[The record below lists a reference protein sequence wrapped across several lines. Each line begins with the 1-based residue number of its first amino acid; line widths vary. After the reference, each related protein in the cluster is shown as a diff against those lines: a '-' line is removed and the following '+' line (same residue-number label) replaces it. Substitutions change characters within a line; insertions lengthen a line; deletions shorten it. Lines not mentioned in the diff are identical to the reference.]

1 MSTPT
6 SSRHADYFAS
16 RPIPRT
22 RPSGSL
28 AAAAGTP
35 GSPRTPLIGRSIS
48 GQFGSPA
55 ALSRE
60 PEELVIYELHSR
72 SLSAGFA
79 GESRPRCVHR
89 FGYHLGDG
97 RRVGDFREFSQKP
110 DKKVPRNKDDER
122 WGEPYELY
130 GANVRDLDLALMS
143 DRLERAV
150 RQIHTEHLQL
160 VSSRTLK
167 AALIVPSLT
176 PTPIL
181 EVVLR
186 VLFQHYAQPPT
197 VTLLTTP
204 VLSCVSAG
212 LRSALVVEVGWEET
226 TITAVGEHKI
236 VAERRTVKGG
246 KLLAREM
253 TSLLQTAGGGENI
266 DLAFTEDVIRRMAW
280 CKPRNTGDD
289 HEAEDATINIPPP
302 NDASPDLSIPFSQL
316 ARPAETTFFQPLTD
330 DHDLPLP
337 ELMFNTLLTLPV
349 DLRAL
354 CMSRIVLTGPHS
366 NIPGLKTRLLA
377 ELSQIIEKRGWDV
390 VESYGKAAKPLP
402 QRLLERVA
410 NAPPVTS
417 TDANGGIPP
426 SERPHDD
433 LADRLSQQ
441 VLHSTTKDREKVV
454 KGVVRGIETLGAW
467 SGASLMASLRVK
479 GKGEVEREEFL
490 RDPGQALSPVGSL

>member
-1 MSTPT
+1 M
-6 SSRHADYFAS
+6 
-16 RPIPRT
+16 
-22 RPSGSL
+22 
-28 AAAAGTP
+28 
-35 GSPRTPLIGRSIS
+35 
-48 GQFGSPA
+48 
-55 ALSRE
+55 
-60 PEELVIYELHSR
+60 
-72 SLSAGFA
+72 
-79 GESRPRCVHR
+79 HR

-110 DKKVPRNKDDER
+110 DKKLPRDKDDER
-122 WGEPYELY
+122 WSEPHELY
-130 GANVRDLDLALMS
+130 GANVKDLDLALMS

-197 VTLLTTP
+197 ITLLTTP
-204 VLSCVSAG
+204 VLSCLSAG
-212 LRSALVVEVGWEET
+212 LRSALVIEVGWEET
-226 TITAVGEHKI
+226 VVTAVGEHKI
-236 VAERRTVKGG
+236 VAERRTVKGA
-246 KLLAREM
+246 KLLAKSM
-253 TSLLQTAGGGENI
+253 ASLLQTSGGGEDF
-266 DLAFTEDVIRRMAW
+266 DLPFTENVIRRMAW
-280 CKPRNTGDD
+280 CRPRKIGDE
-289 HEAEDATINIPPP
+289 HEPEDATINIPAP
-302 NDASPDLSIPFSQL
+302 NDASPDFFIPFLQL
-316 ARPAETTFFQPLTD
+316 AQPSEKTFFQPPTD

-377 ELSQIIEKRGWDV
+377 ELSQLVEKRGWDI

-417 TDANGGIPP
+417 TGANGGIPI

-441 VLHSTTKDREKVV
+441 VLHSTTKDGEKVV
-454 KGVVRGIETLGAW
+454 KGVVRGVETLGAW

-490 RDPGQALSPVGSL
+490 RDSAVVLSGVTRL

>member
-1 MSTPT
+1 MSTPVT
-6 SSRHADYFAS
+6 SRHADYFGS
-16 RPIPRT
+16 RPTART
-22 RPSGSL
+22 RPSGSF
-28 AAAAGTP
+28 APGTP

-48 GQFGSPA
+48 GQFGSPG

-60 PEELVIYELHSR
+60 PEELVIYELHPR

-97 RRVGDFREFSQKP
+97 RRVGDFRELAQKASNNTLR
-110 DKKVPRNKDDER
+110 DKDDER
-122 WGEPYELY
+122 WGEPYELFR
-130 GANVRDLDLALMS
+130 ANVRDLDFALMS

-150 RQIHTEHLQL
+150 RQIHNEHLQL
-160 VSSRTLK
+160 GSTRTLK
-167 AALIVPSLT
+167 AALVVPSLL

-181 EVVLR
+181 EVALR

-197 VTLLTTP
+197 ITLLTTP

-212 LRSALVVEVGWEET
+212 LRSTLVVEVGWEET
-226 TITAVGEHKI
+226 VVTAVGEQKI
-236 VAERRTVKGG
+236 VAERRSVRGS

-253 TSLLQTAGGGENI
+253 ASVLKAAAGGESI
-266 DLAFTEDVIRRMAW
+266 DFTFTEDVVRRMAW
-280 CKPRNTGDD
+280 CKPRLADA
-289 HEAEDATINIPPP
+289 EPAAEDPEIDIPPP
-302 NDASPDLSIPFSQL
+302 TDSSPSLSVPFSHL
-316 ARPAETTFFQPLTD
+316 AQPAETTFLQPSTD

-337 ELMFNTLLTLPV
+337 NLMFNTLLALPV

-366 NIPGLKTRLLA
+366 NTPGLKSRLLA
-377 ELSQIIEKRGWDV
+377 ELAKIIEKRGWDV
-390 VESYGKAAKPLP
+390 VESYGSAAKPLP
-402 QRLLERVA
+402 QRLLERQA
-410 NAPPVTS
+410 SAPPVTS
-417 TDANGGIPP
+417 TDANGGIPI

-441 VLHSTTKDREKVV
+441 VLHSTTKDKEKVV
-454 KGVVRGIETLGAW
+454 KGIVRGVETLGAW
-467 SGASLMASLRVK
+467 SGASLVASLRVK

-490 RDPGQALSPVGSL
+490 RDSALAMSGAAAYR

>member
-1 MSTPT
+1 M
-6 SSRHADYFAS
+6 
-16 RPIPRT
+16 
-22 RPSGSL
+22 
-28 AAAAGTP
+28 
-35 GSPRTPLIGRSIS
+35 
-48 GQFGSPA
+48 
-55 ALSRE
+55 SRE
-60 PEELVIYELHSR
+60 PEELVIYELHPR

-97 RRVGDFREFSQKP
+97 RRVGDFRELSQEHV
-110 DKKVPRNKDDER
+110 KKARRNKDDER
-122 WGEPYELY
+122 WSEPHELY
-130 GANVRDLDLALMS
+130 GANVKDLDHALMS

-150 RQIHTEHLQL
+150 RQIHIEHLQL

-197 VTLLTTP
+197 ITLLTTP
-204 VLSCVSAG
+204 VLSCLSAG

-226 TITAVGEHKI
+226 TVTAVGEHKI

-246 KLLAREM
+246 KLLAWEVAG
-253 TSLLQTAGGGENI
+253 LLQTAGGGENV
-266 DLAFTEDVIRRMAW
+266 DLAFTENVMRRMAW
-280 CKPRNTGDD
+280 CKPRKTGDE
-289 HEAEDATINIPPP
+289 HEPEDATINIPAP
-302 NDASPDLSIPFSQL
+302 NDISPDLLIPFSQL
-316 ARPAETTFFQPLTD
+316 AQPSEKTFFQPPTD

-337 ELMFNTLLTLPV
+337 ELMFNTLLTLPI

-377 ELSQIIEKRGWDV
+377 ELSQLVEKRGWDV

-402 QRLLERVA
+402 KRLLERVA

-417 TDANGGIPP
+417 TDANGGIPI

-441 VLHSTTKDREKVV
+441 VLDSTTKDREKVI
-454 KGVVRGIETLGAW
+454 KGVVRGVETLGAW
-467 SGASLMASLRVK
+467 SGASLMASLRMK
-479 GKGEVEREEFL
+479 GKGEIEREEFL
-490 RDPGQALSPVGSL
+490 RDPTQALSPVGCL

>member
-1 MSTPT
+1 MSTPSKT
-6 SSRHADYFAS
+6 RNADYFGS
-16 RPIPRT
+16 RPVART
-22 RPSGSL
+22 RPSGTF
-28 AAAAGTP
+28 AATADTP

-48 GQFGSPA
+48 GQFGSPG

-60 PEELVIYELHSR
+60 PEELVIYELHPR

-97 RRVGDFREFSQKP
+97 RRVGDFREFSQYAG
-110 DKKVPRNKDDER
+110 KKVPRNKDDER
-122 WGEPYELY
+122 WSEPYELY
-130 GANVRDLDLALMS
+130 GANVRDHDLALMS

-167 AALIVPSLT
+167 AALVVPSLT

-197 VTLLTTP
+197 ITLLTTP
-204 VLSCVSAG
+204 VLSCLSAG

-226 TITAVGEHKI
+226 VVTAVGEHKI

-253 TSLLQTAGGGENI
+253 ASLLKTAGGRDNV
-266 DLAFTEDVIRRMAW
+266 DLAFTENVTRRMAW
-280 CKPRNTGDD
+280 CKPRKTGD
-289 HEAEDATINIPPP
+289 EQEPEDATINIPSP

-316 ARPAETTFFQPLTD
+316 AHPAEKTFFQPPTD

-337 ELMFNTLLTLPV
+337 ELMFDTLLALPV
-349 DLRAL
+349 DLRAF

-402 QRLLERVA
+402 RRLLERLA
-410 NAPPVTS
+410 NAPPVTL
-417 TDANGGIPP
+417 TDANGGIPI

-433 LADRLSQQ
+433 LVDRLSQQ
-441 VLHSTTKDREKVV
+441 VLHSITKDREKVI
-454 KGVVRGIETLGAW
+454 KGVVRGVETLGAW

-479 GKGEVEREEFL
+479 GKGEVEREEFS
-490 RDPGQALSPVGSL
+490 RDSVQALLTVKDL